1 MPTNQNKPP
10 TVRLRRLAFQLRQLR
25 AQAGLTREVVE
36 EQTGINPGT
45 LYRLEYARSRPQK
58 RTLVALMNLYGAT
71 DDVRATLLDIA
82 RNADSQGWLRPY
94 QSELTDEYA
103 AYINFE
109 AEASSVRNYE
119 SLFIPGLL
127 QTKDYALALGQGA
140 GPTLPQDVVGRG
152 IKARLERQERLT
164 GKPALEL
171 WAIFDE
177 AAIRR
182 QVGGPAVMREQL
194 SHLLEAANWPNVTLQ
209 LLPYDIGAHPG
220 MSGSFVY
227 MKFADPADPDLVY
240 VDTLTGEL
248 FLETDQDLHEYSS
261 MFDHL
266 RASGLSPAKTKSM
279 IITVREGLKER

>member
-1 MPTNQNKPP
+1 MAANQNKPP

-25 AQAGLTREVVE
+25 TQSGLTREVVE

-58 RTLVALMNLYGAT
+58 RTLVALLNLYGVT
-71 DDVRATLLDIA
+71 EEVRFALLDIA
-82 RNADSQGWLRPY
+82 RNSDSQGWLRPY
-94 QSELTDEYA
+94 QAQLTEEYA

-109 AEASSVRNYE
+109 AEANSVRNYE

-127 QTKDYALALGQGA
+127 QTKDYALAMVQGA
-140 GPTLPQDVVGRG
+140 GPTLSREVADRG
-152 IKARLERQERLT
+152 IQARLERQERLT
-164 GKPALEL
+164 GKSPLEL

-182 QVGGPAVMREQL
+182 QVGGPAVMHEQL
-194 SHLLEAANWPNVTLQ
+194 THLLDATELPNVTLQ
-209 LLPYDIGAHPG
+209 VLPYDIGAHPG

-248 FLETDQDLHEYSS
+248 FLETEEDLHQYSS
-261 MFDHL
+261 IFDHL
-266 RASGLSPAKTKSM
+266 RAAALSPAKTKGM
-279 IITVREGLKER
+279 ICTVREGLKER